1 MKKINLI
8 KVSALSVLALVF
20 GFVFTG
26 VNVSAHTDCED
37 CATVDQATVEQT
49 LEDAYELLETY
60 GPQAVAQFE
69 DEVNAFFADEDVQAT
84 IAYIAETAKEVYAYL
99 EANTIVALAELE
111 EAIEA
116 KLAEYEGQDEEYI
129 AYDVLF
135 NVLIAA
141 EELNAA
147 LEALEEAAAPYVALV
162 VEFYEEVED
171 NDFYV
176 EEALAY
182 IENATNGVVTVA
194 NALEVV
200 RHAGHLLSTQVAYAK
215 EIAAQYHE
223 EAVNGAIALHA
234 ELVAAVVAEVEAIE
248 AGVEAYL
255 VELEANVVATIEE
268 TVAEIEAKI
277 AEVLFAIA
285 VAYEAATTGSY
296 VTTEDS
302 YYVALGDSTAEG
314 ASYVDVLAAN
324 LFLNEDMYANLAV
337 KGMRVEDL
345 AYMLTGAAGDEYYA
359 ENFAELAEDYIAAIE
374 AADLITLGFNNID
387 FVSAQLG
394 ELVPYALD
402 WNQYF
407 DAEVVA
413 EVEKLF
419 AELDDELTCA
429 LGEFKSTVLTLVS
442 SYVYN
447 YYGTLYHYY
456 TVVKGLQAINPE
468 AVVVSL
474 GMYNVFQGLIVE
486 VDGTQIPVGDIID
499 SIIEVIDQ
507 YHVVSGM
514 VNDYTVSVSINGVE
528 TEYDAIV
535 AANELEAGV
544 VELLSQF
551 ITNPDVFLPS
561 EAGHE
566 EIAAT
571 IYNTLFH
578 TCAHVAE
585 EEDGDCTT
593 AVSCVLCGEILVE
606 AAEEHTLV
614 VIPAVEST
622 CAKAGSTEGS
632 YCSVCDMV
640 IVEPEA
646 TPLKDHVFDDTCDN
660 SCNNCLAKNPKY
672 EGHKYDNNCDD
683 QCNVCGGTRR
693 TLGHVFGEWTVSK
706 EATKKE
712 QGQEYRECI
721 HCGEIEIRSTAK
733 LPTNNTAVI
742 VVASSVVGAG
752 GAGFAGYWFI
762 LRKRGLKITK

>member
-8 KVSALSVLALVF
+8 KVSALLVLALVF

-37 CATVDQATVEQT
+37 CAAVDQATVEQA

-84 IAYIAETAKEVYAYL
+84 IGTIAQIAKNIYDHLAGT
-99 EANTIVALAELE
+99 TISALNQISN
-111 EAIEA
+111 AIEIEIS
-116 KLAEYEGQDEEYI
+116 KVDGQEYDYLIDVYVYVEE
-129 AYDVLF
+129 V
-135 NVLIAA
+135 
-141 EELNAA
+141 NAA
-147 LEALEEAAAPYVALV
+147 VAALEEAYAPFVEALV
-162 VEFYEEVED
+162 GLYAHLKE

-176 EEALAY
+176 EEVLAY
-182 IENATNGVVTVA
+182 VENATNGVVTIA

-200 RHAGHLLSTQVAYAK
+200 EHAGHLLSTQVDYINEVVNNYYE
-215 EIAAQYHE
+215 EI
-223 EAVNGAIALHA
+223 VNGANDLHNQVIAEIEA
-234 ELVAAVVAEVEAIE
+234 INAEVEAFL
-248 AGVEAYL
+248 AD
-255 VELEANVVATIEE
+255 LEANIVATVEE
-268 TVAEIEAKI
+268 TVAAIEAKI
-277 AEVLFAIA
+277 AEILFAIE

-345 AYMLTGAAGDEYYA
+345 AYMLTGAAGDEYYV

-407 DAEVVA
+407 DVEVVA

-646 TPLKDHVFDDTCDN
+646 TPLKDHEFDNTCDN

-672 EGHKYDNNCDD
+672 EGHKYDNNCDEE
-683 QCNVCGGTRR
+683 CNVCHGIRR

-742 VVASSVVGAG
+742 VVTSSVVGAG

-762 LRKRGLKITK
+762 FRKRGLKISK